1 MPPGPGHGNTLL
13 SCGRQKFQHADV
25 VPDVGDLTLAD
36 YSVLAQP
43 RRLEIPTERSGVTI
57 PQIQALLDF
66 VYNMIGWLSEHGSW
80 AGSFGEERGK
90 PLSYNVFNLYH
101 ADEWIIR
108 PATAAVP
115 GTSHGRRGCSYVE
128 FLGHHFLPDFHRF
141 LGKQAQQIS
150 CSDDHG

>member
-1 MPPGPGHGNTLL
+1 
-13 SCGRQKFQHADV
+13 
-25 VPDVGDLTLAD
+25 
-36 YSVLAQP
+36 
-43 RRLEIPTERSGVTI
+43 
-57 PQIQALLDF
+57 
-66 VYNMIGWLSEHGSW
+66 MIGWLSEHGSW
-80 AGSFGEERGK
+80 ARSFGEERGK

-141 LGKQAQQIS
+141 LGK
-150 CSDDHG
+150 